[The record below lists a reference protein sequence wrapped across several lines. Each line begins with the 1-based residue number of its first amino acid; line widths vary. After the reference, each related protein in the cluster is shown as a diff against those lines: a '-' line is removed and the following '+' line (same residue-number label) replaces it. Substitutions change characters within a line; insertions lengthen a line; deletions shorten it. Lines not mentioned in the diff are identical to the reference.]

1 MKGKGSKA
9 SREEDNSFI
18 QLDASLLSPQWE
30 GADQG
35 TILMGGGLSIL
46 KLKPAGYHVV
56 QHECVYVGGG
66 GLKSDVTLCEPKH
79 RSVTALFDDKGKGDP
94 VRKKEKDAKEKSKV

>member
-18 QLDASLLSPQWE
+18 QLEASLLSPQWD

-35 TILMGGGLSIL
+35 TILMGGLSIL

-79 RSVTALFDDKGKGDP
+79 RSVTAVFVAKEKGDP
-94 VRKKEKDAKEKSKV
+94 IRKKREGSKREK